1 MPNMYC
7 MMIDLIRNNKTLVID
22 DDEFVR
28 GSLEATFN
36 CGKHYLTAVET
47 GEEGLELVAENG
59 FFLIICDYYLP
70 GINGLEFFQQSR
82 NLDADSIFILIT
94 GNGNQKMFD
103 RAWELGVDGIIEKP
117 LTINKITS
125 TMENIMESRE

>member
-1 MPNMYC
+1 

-36 CGKHYLTAVET
+36 NDKRNLTSVGS
-47 GEEGLELVAENG
+47 GEEGLELMWRNR

-70 GINGLEFFQQSR
+70 GINGLEFFQRSQK
-82 NLDADSIFILIT
+82 LDDNAIFILIT
-94 GNGNQKMFD
+94 GNGDQEMFD
-103 RAWELGVDGIIEKP
+103 RAWDLGVDGIIKKP

-125 TMENIMESRE
+125 AMENIME